1 MLKPYYETGY
11 DLHVANYIAYG
22 HSDNKLYEDAAH
34 TTVVKKADAEKAF
47 KLGRLMIDDGTNV
60 LQAVA
65 MTATGFITYD
75 AALRQPGRQ
84 RLRTEFSA
92 LLVSCN

>member
-22 HSDNKLYEDAAH
+22 HSGNKLYEDAAY
-34 TTVVKKADAEKAF
+34 TTEVKKADAEKAF
-47 KLGRLMIDDGTNV
+47 KLGRLMINNGTNV

-75 AALRQPGRQ
+75 GSAAA
-84 RLRTEFSA
+84 TWTAKAED
-92 LLVSCN
+92 

>member
-34 TTVVKKADAEKAF
+34 TVEVKKADAEKAF
-47 KLGRLMIDDGTNV
+47 KLGRLMVDDGTNV
-60 LQAVA
+60 SQVIC
-65 MTATGFITYD
+65 MTASGFVSYNGS
-75 AALRQPGRQ
+75 AAS
-84 RLRTEFSA
+84 TWTAAEA
-92 LLVSCN
+92 EA

>member
-1 MLKPYYETGY
+1 MLKPYYETVY

-34 TTVVKKADAEKAF
+34 TTEVKKADAEKAF

-65 MTATGFITYD
+65 MTTTGFITYD
-75 AALRQPGRQ
+75 GSAAA
-84 RLRTEFSA
+84 TWTAKAED
-92 LLVSCN
+92 